1 MALHRGIQSAIFY
14 YLSCA
19 PCSEARY
26 RKKRKQEA
34 VRTRAERELLQEEH
48 PNLYRH
54 PSPSSTNPHW
64 QTEIALG
71 PALSSRGKRK
81 TNAGDSQRALKPG
94 RVSSNTS
101 GEPSMVDLA
110 PSSTNGDRN
119 GSLRNFRSYQR
130 EDDELWGSTSNLDG
144 SIHGN
149 DLPRPQ
155 RARTKD
161 SHTSDYRTYR
171 NPPINDLHP
180 ATFTKAHSREDVMWM
195 MQPPPVADVMSGK
208 LRPPRS
214 RSDSGGSALS
224 PSSSIM
230 SRQVSNRLHMATP
243 MSRESSSRT
252 SNGPHGQ
259 RSPTTSERDF
269 AISPILIPQKD
280 TQLRPSP
287 VLNLNESED
296 STNTVIRRHSL
307 APEPLRSLST
317 NRVASR
323 PQLSTITSDSSI
335 PASSQTASDHSMGQ
349 PKENGT
355 PVTAHS
361 SDESSVRIDPYAR
374 RSAVLYNEDRLKVFD
389 DLTPKGVRGK
399 IFRAT
404 TDINDGAHR
413 MPGHRHDD
421 SEDAMVNIRP
431 ELFDSWYTPDFE
443 LPKWIHEHTKREV
456 RERWSMDF

>member
-1 MALHRGIQSAIFY
+1 MAIHRGIQSAIFY

-19 PCSEARY
+19 PCAEARY

-34 VRTRAERELLQEEH
+34 ARTRAERELLQEEH

-81 TNAGDSQRALKPG
+81 TNTGDSQRALKAG
-94 RVSSNTS
+94 RVSSNAS

-130 EDDELWGSTSNLDG
+130 EDEELWGSTSNLDG

-149 DLPRPQ
+149 SLPRPE

-171 NPPINDLHP
+171 NPPINDMHP
-180 ATFTKAHSREDVMWM
+180 ATFTKVHSREDVMWM
-195 MQPPPVADVMSGK
+195 MQPPPVAEVMSGK

-214 RSDSGGSALS
+214 RSDSGGSCLS
-224 PSSSIM
+224 PSSSTM
-230 SRQVSNRLHMATP
+230 SRQVSNRPHMATP

-269 AISPILIPQKD
+269 AISPILTPQKEI
-280 TQLRPSP
+280 QLRPSP

-296 STNTVIRRHSL
+296 STSTVIRRPSL
-307 APEPLRSLST
+307 APEPLRRPLT

-323 PQLSTITSDSSI
+323 PQLSTIASDSSI
-335 PASSQTASDHSMGQ
+335 PAQNAPNHAIDR
-349 PKENGT
+349 PKENGA
-355 PVTAHS
+355 PVTTHS
-361 SDESSVRIDPYAR
+361 SDESSLYLDPYAR
-374 RSAVLYNEDRLKVFD
+374 RSAIFYDEDRLKLWNEVG
-389 DLTPKGVRGK
+389 PKGVRGK

-404 TDINDGAHR
+404 TDNTPHR
-413 MPGHRHDD
+413 HRHDD
-421 SEDAMVNIRP
+421 SEDAMVTIRP